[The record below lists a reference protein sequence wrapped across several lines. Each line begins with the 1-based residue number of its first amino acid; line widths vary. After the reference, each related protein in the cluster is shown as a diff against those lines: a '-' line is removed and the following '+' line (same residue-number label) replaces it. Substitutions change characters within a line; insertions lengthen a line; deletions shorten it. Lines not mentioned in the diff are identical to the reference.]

1 MPNTWQK
8 IKEEYRRQLEEK
20 KNKIEGWK
28 R

>member
-20 KNKIEGWK
+20 KKKIEEWK